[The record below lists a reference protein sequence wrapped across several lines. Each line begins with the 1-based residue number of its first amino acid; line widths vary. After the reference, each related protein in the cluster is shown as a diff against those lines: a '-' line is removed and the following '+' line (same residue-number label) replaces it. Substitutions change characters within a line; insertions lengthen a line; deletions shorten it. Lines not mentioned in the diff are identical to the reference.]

1 MVHEPV
7 VGVGEQMSCIAVM
20 WQPAGEQH
28 VLPSVPS
35 TCCNGTE
42 HGATRLGRSWENAW
56 LVTKSALCLAK
67 IPSAS
72 TDVMVAL
79 DAR

>member
-1 MVHEPV
+1 MR
-7 VGVGEQMSCIAVM
+7 
-20 WQPAGEQH
+20 W
-28 VLPSVPS
+28 
-35 TCCNGTE
+35 
-42 HGATRLGRSWENAW
+42 TRLT
-56 LVTKSALCLAK
+56 LVITEAFVALSVCLAK